1 VKDGTAV
8 RLISRN
14 QKDLTRSYPSIVAQ
28 GKKVS
33 AGQAVIDGERV
44 ALDANSKPSF
54 QALQHRGRG
63 AEHRIASYA
72 FDLLHVDGRELL
84 QEPLDTRRS
93 LLPKII
99 EESGL
104 LLSEPLPGPPEDI
117 IRAVRS
123 LGLEGVV
130 AKRRSLLYQPG
141 ERSGDWV
148 KLRLD
153 LAQEFVVGGYRPGS
167 NGVDALLVGV
177 YAGKLLRF
185 SGKTRAGFIPHTR
198 RDLVSALKPLH
209 TDKCPFPGL
218 PDTKPSRWGG
228 RVMAEDMKVMQWVL
242 PSLVVQIRF
251 LEWTADGRLRHA
263 TYLDRRPDKAA
274 EDVRRD

>member
-1 VKDGTAV
+1 M
-8 RLISRN
+8 SRN
-14 QKDLTRSYPSIVAQ
+14 QKDLTRSYPTIVAQ
-28 GKKVS
+28 GKKLS
-33 AGQAVIDGERV
+33 ADKAVVDGELV
-44 ALDANSKPSF
+44 ALDAAGKPSF
-54 QALQHRGRG
+54 QALQHRGQG
-63 AEHRIASYA
+63 TDHRIAFYA

-130 AKRRSLLYQPG
+130 AKRRSSLYQPG

-153 LAQEFVVGGYRPGS
+153 LPQELIVGGYRPGS

-177 YAGKLLRF
+177 YAGKRPRF
-185 SGKTRAGFIPHTR
+185 AGKVRAGFIPHTR
-198 RDLVSALKPLH
+198 RELAAALKPLH
-209 TDKCPFPGL
+209 TDDCPFSSFPTL
-218 PDTKPSRWGG
+218 SRPAG
-228 RVMAEDMKVMQWVL
+228 
-242 PSLVVQIRF
+242 
-251 LEWTADGRLRHA
+251 
-263 TYLDRRPDKAA
+263 AA
-274 EDVRRD
+274 G